1 MSLHLEEGD
10 GRHMNSTSFDSDDI
24 ESVYAFV
31 CENVPKSSKVIL
43 QNTMRTPQNESLFY
57 TNILVQDKVELK
69 GMLDT
74 GSMATT
80 ISAAVIPML
89 KQAGVFT
96 DDMLVPADIILVGC
110 GGKQTSPLGLC
121 DLKLEVYGYKFL
133 VPVLFVEGQF
143 DPIVLGT
150 NVLKPLIQ
158 HFKSNDGF
166 WRVMSKPDVQGQS
179 DSSQFLRLL
188 SNLERWRGESIPDK
202 VGTLKL
208 KGAVTLQPMTEHLVW
223 GRLPTGTVL
232 SAGSTVVVEPFASP
246 CVNKRI
252 MVGRIVSPLWGDGWL
267 PMKIINPTN
276 AEITELQTFFPV
288 LL

>member
-96 DDMLVPADIILVGC
+96 DDMLVPADIFV
-110 GGKQTSPLGLC
+110 KR
-121 DLKLEVYGYKFL
+121 DL
-133 VPVLFVEGQF
+133 
-143 DPIVLGT
+143 
-150 NVLKPLIQ
+150 LI
-158 HFKSNDGF
+158 
-166 WRVMSKPDVQGQS
+166 
-179 DSSQFLRLL
+179 
-188 SNLERWRGESIPDK
+188 
-202 VGTLKL
+202 
-208 KGAVTLQPMTEHLVW
+208 
-223 GRLPTGTVL
+223 
-232 SAGSTVVVEPFASP
+232 
-246 CVNKRI
+246 
-252 MVGRIVSPLWGDGWL
+252 
-267 PMKIINPTN
+267 
-276 AEITELQTFFPV
+276 
-288 LL
+288 